1 MQAPTDLFARHQQE
15 LAEQAAQGER
25 ARVANIQRFTQMWLT
40 LGQDCIPAAGSQ
52 HQAEVAEAL
61 GIATSRWSR
70 LLDMEQQVI
79 REEQQLSSRPKNRPA
94 ERTDETLPDR
104 TIEKRN
110 ADWQEQTKHMRA
122 AHEELRKLA
131 ETERKELDSFVT
143 KRR

>member
-40 LGQDCIPAAGSQ
+40 LGPDCITAASSS
-52 HQAEVAEAL
+52 HQAELAEAL

-70 LLDMEQQVI
+70 LHDMEQQVI
-79 REEQQLSSRPKNRPA
+79 REEQQLASRPKNRPA
-94 ERTDETLPDR
+94 ELTDDTLPDR
-104 TIEKRN
+104 TLEKRN

-122 AHEELRKLA
+122 AHAELRKLA
-131 ETERKELDSFVT
+131 EKERRELESFT
-143 KRR
+143 KGR

>member
-1 MQAPTDLFARHQQE
+1 MMTQDALAARQREMEEQTKAAEEGRRKNVALF
-15 LAEQAAQGER
+15 ER
-25 ARVANIQRFTQMWLT
+25 MWLT
-40 LGQDCIPAAGSQ
+40 LGADCIRAAGSQ
-52 HQAEVAEAL
+52 HQVELAEAL

-79 REEQQLSSRPKNRPA
+79 REETALASRPKNRPA

-104 TIEKRN
+104 TLEKRN

-131 ETERKELDSFVT
+131 ETERKELESFVT

>member
-1 MQAPTDLFARHQQE
+1 MMTQDALAARQREMEEQTKAAEEGRRKNVALF
-15 LAEQAAQGER
+15 ER
-25 ARVANIQRFTQMWLT
+25 MWLT
-40 LGQDCIPAAGSQ
+40 LGADCIRAAGSQ
-52 HQAEVAEAL
+52 HQVELAEAL

-79 REEQQLSSRPKNRPA
+79 REETALASRPKNRPA

-104 TIEKRN
+104 TLEKRN

>member
-1 MQAPTDLFARHQQE
+1 ME
-15 LAEQAAQGER
+15 EQARAAEEGRRKNLALFER
-25 ARVANIQRFTQMWLT
+25 MWLT
-40 LGQDCIPAAGSQ
+40 LGADCIRAAGSQ
-52 HQAEVAEAL
+52 HQVEVAEAL

-122 AHEELRKLA
+122 AHAELRKLA
-131 ETERKELDSFVT
+131 EAERKELESFVA
-143 KRR
+143 RRR

>member
-40 LGQDCIPAAGSQ
+40 LGQDCIPAAVSQ

-70 LLDMEQQVI
+70 LLDMEQQVE
-79 REEQQLSSRPKNRPA
+79 REAAALASRPKNRPT
-94 ERTDETLPDR
+94 ERTDDTLPDR
-104 TIEKRN
+104 TLEKRN

-131 ETERKELDSFVT
+131 ENERRELESFT
-143 KRR
+143 KGR